1 MLSCINDY
9 KDAVWSIREREK
21 KIMEAVQRCFFKNIL
36 TSTEVNMDLICTI
49 MIDIRIIHDIFK
61 YQLKLFIIMSIS
73 WL

>member
-1 MLSCINDY
+1 MIIKMLY
-9 KDAVWSIREREK
+9 GVLEREK
-21 KIMEAVQRCFFKNIL
+21 KKKKIIEAVKRCFFKNIL

-49 MIDIRIIHDIFK
+49 MIDFRIIHDIFK

>member
-1 MLSCINDY
+1 MEL
-9 KDAVWSIREREK
+9 EREK